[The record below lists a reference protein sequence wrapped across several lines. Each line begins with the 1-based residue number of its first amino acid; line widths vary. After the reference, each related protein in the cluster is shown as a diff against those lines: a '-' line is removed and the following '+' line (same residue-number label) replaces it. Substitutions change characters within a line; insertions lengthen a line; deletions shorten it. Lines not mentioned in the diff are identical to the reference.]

1 MRNPRM
7 YMVKELYH
15 FKSWEDMKN
24 TLPKN
29 TSDYK
34 LQAWKDSEFFLENKE
49 PFDNYIVFPRGTFFL
64 LIDDD
69 PKYFYGY
76 IVDSMGRAVK
86 VNDCKLYVCFDKE
99 TWEEEAATYFRYI
112 FIETAT

>member
-1 MRNPRM
+1 MINPRM
-7 YMVKELYH
+7 YAVKNLYY

-24 TLPKN
+24 TLPEN

-34 LQAWKDSEFFLENKE
+34 LQAWKDSEFFLEKE
-49 PFDNYIVFPRGTFFL
+49 DPFDNYIVFPRGAFFL

-69 PKYFYGY
+69 PKYYYGY
-76 IVDSMGRAVK
+76 IVDGTGRAVK

-99 TWEEEAATYFRYI
+99 TWGEDAATYFKYI
-112 FIETAT
+112 FTETIA